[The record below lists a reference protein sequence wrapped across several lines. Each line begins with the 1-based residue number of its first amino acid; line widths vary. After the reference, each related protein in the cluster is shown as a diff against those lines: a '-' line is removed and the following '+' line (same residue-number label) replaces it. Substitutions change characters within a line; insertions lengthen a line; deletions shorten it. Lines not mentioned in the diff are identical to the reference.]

1 MTVGFLSN
9 KKVSRGNGTGLDIE
23 KAKKL
28 LKLIFEQSSHT
39 AGSIHQDAN
48 LVDLVDLVDEI
59 LFKKNYN
66 SVHIIIDKNANNSLD
81 ITINKVE

>member
-1 MTVGFLSN
+1 MDDGAPN
-9 KKVSRGNGTGLDIE
+9 KEGLDIE

-28 LKLIFEQSSHT
+28 LKLIFEQSAYT
-39 AGSIHQDAN
+39 AGSIHQNAN
-48 LVDLVDLVDEI
+48 LVDLVNLADEM
-59 LFKKNYN
+59 LFQKNYN